1 MQTILQNKQVKT
13 RKPHKCY
20 GCQKEFPPQS
30 QMRLIT
36 AIGDDK
42 PQVTYYCQ
50 HCDNYSENW
59 TIVQL
64 TLGDW
69 RFFINWWSYDS
80 IVFHFLCFKLWIQ
93 WHYIRS

>member
-42 PQVTYYCQ
+42 PQVAYYCQ
-50 HCDNYSENW
+50 HCDNYSKNW
-59 TIVQL
+59 TIDDWES
-64 TLGDW
+64 TMPGDIGYW
-69 RFFINWWSYDS
+69 KNN
-80 IVFHFLCFKLWIQ
+80 Q
-93 WHYIRS
+93 WYPAE